1 MLVDFK
7 GYGLDFIIVGRLELT
22 ASRLTDMVNES
33 TELELRDVVL
43 EGLVDLA
50 HVEVPDYSIKRDEL
64 LAVKVS
70 GPRGARLRRV
80 PTTRHRL
87 QAQLGPYN
95 VLGRMHTGPGETV
108 PASLTSRGPMLPLT
122 DATIAYVIGGIL
134 EVRDAATILINR
146 ELANWVR
153 DEETKTLL
161 LPDMFVGPTRALPG
175 TIAAASAAAPG
186 TYASRPR

>member
-22 ASRLTDMVNES
+22 ASRLTDMLNETS
-33 TELELRDVVL
+33 TLDLHDVVL

-50 HVEVPDYSIKRDEL
+50 RVAVPDYSIGRDEL
-64 LAVKVS
+64 LAVKVA
-70 GPRGARLRRV
+70 GPRGRRLQRM
-80 PTTRHRL
+80 PTTRHRV

-95 VLGRMHTGPGETV
+95 VLGRLHTGPGETV
-108 PASLTSRGPMLPLT
+108 PGSVSSRGPMLPLT
-122 DATIAYVIGGIL
+122 DATIAYVVGGIL

-153 DEETKTLL
+153 DEETNTLVV
-161 LPDMFVGPTRALPG
+161 PNRTPVPMPFAAVAADRNAGVGAL
-175 TIAAASAAAPG
+175 
-186 TYASRPR
+186 R